1 MNRSLLPF
9 AFLLTLVTA
18 CRSAESETSVAE
30 SRDNVPAELAGEQ
43 STTEKVG
50 NTGRGHA
57 YVRRF
62 YEQKGRYY
70 AEVDYVQF
78 LKGADAVAAAQRR
91 GDAMEEVQNGDTVYS
106 VPNDYY
112 IVNDDKKVRT
122 LPLRTGATFRF
133 WQHGGTQL
141 AQRPLSPEQ
150 VLATPPPSLTYA
162 PFMVETKQGEI
173 ISLTEQFVP

>member
-1 MNRSLLPF
+1 MNRRLLPV
-9 AFLLTLVTA
+9 ALLLTFAA
-18 CRSAESETSVAE
+18 CRSAEQETDVAE
-30 SRDNVPAELAGEQ
+30 SRDLVPAELEGEQ

-70 AEVDYVQF
+70 AVVDYVQF

-91 GDAMEEVQNGDTVYS
+91 GDAMAEVQNGDTIYS

-112 IVNDDKKVRT
+112 IVNENKKERT
-122 LPLRTGATFRF
+122 LPLQAGATFRF
-133 WQHGGTQL
+133 WQNGGNGL
-141 AQRPLSPEQ
+141 AQRPLAPAQ
-150 VLATPPPSLTYA
+150 VLASPPASLTYA
-162 PFMVETKQGEI
+162 PFVVETRQGEVVR
-173 ISLTEQFVP
+173 LTEQFVP